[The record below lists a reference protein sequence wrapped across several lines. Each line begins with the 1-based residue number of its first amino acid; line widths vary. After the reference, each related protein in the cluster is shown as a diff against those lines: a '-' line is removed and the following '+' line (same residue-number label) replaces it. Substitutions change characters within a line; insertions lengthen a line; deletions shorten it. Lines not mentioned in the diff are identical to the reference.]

1 MQGDDDAVPIFK
13 GVRKED
19 DDDDDDDDDEEEEEE
34 GERTRAPEEAMEE
47 ERSIVIII
55 RGVRFSCRALF
66 KCREKRWS
74 FAKRSRKNGELE
86 KIIITFLSGVVTK
99 DTKRNLIKLKSRKA
113 SRAGARA
120 RRK

>member
-55 RGVRFSCRALF
+55 RRVRFFVSRTFRAARSVEF
-66 KCREKRWS
+66 C
-74 FAKRSRKNGELE
+74 KRSRKNGELE
-86 KIIITFLSGVVTK
+86 NHHHFLGRRH
-99 DTKRNLIKLKSRKA
+99 KRYKKKSQIKVA
-113 SRAGARA
+113 
-120 RRK
+120 

>member
-13 GVRKED
+13 GVRKEDD

-55 RGVRFSCRALF
+55 RGVRFFVSRTF
-66 KCREKRWS
+66 QVPREAWS
-74 FAKRSRKNGELE
+74 FASAPGKMENW
-86 KIIITFLSGVVTK
+86 KIIITFSGVVTK
-99 DTKRNLIKLKSRKA
+99 DTKRNVKLKSRKA